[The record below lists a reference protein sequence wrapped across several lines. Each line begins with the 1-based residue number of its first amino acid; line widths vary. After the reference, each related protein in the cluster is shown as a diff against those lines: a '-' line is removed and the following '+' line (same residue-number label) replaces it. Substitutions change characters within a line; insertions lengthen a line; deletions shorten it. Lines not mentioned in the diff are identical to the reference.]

1 MGPKDLLIEAFKDE
15 DTLLRRGIACSPS
28 GWRDLPGPGGR
39 PSIKDILG
47 HIAFWDDYAVSFFT
61 RKLDSGSMTPPP
73 PKDFEKMSH
82 EARARFLALPYGEVL
97 GRYLEATGAI
107 IDLLTDRWDELS
119 SRERH
124 DFWTP
129 LRHRRG
135 HRIILETAIE
145 RWVPD
150 VDPTAFSAEA

>member
-15 DTLLRRGIACSPS
+15 DSLLRRGIACSPT

-61 RKLDSGSMTPPP
+61 RKLDFGSMTPPP
-73 PKDFEKMSH
+73 PSDFEQMSH
-82 EARARFLALPYGEVL
+82 EARARFLGLPYGEVL

-107 IDLLTDRWDELS
+107 ITLLTDRWDELS

-135 HRIILETAIE
+135 HRIILETALE

-150 VDPTAFSAEA
+150 VDPAAFSAEG

>member
-1 MGPKDLLIEAFKDE
+1 MGPKDLLVEAFRDE
-15 DTLLRRGIACSPS
+15 DTLLRRRIACSPAD
-28 GWRDLPGPGGR
+28 WKERPGPGGR

-47 HIAFWDDYAVSFFT
+47 HIAFWDDYAVNFFT
-61 RKLDSGSMTPPP
+61 RKLDSGSMTPSPP
-73 PKDFEKMSH
+73 MDFEQMSR
-82 EARARFLALPYGEVL
+82 EARLRFLGLPYGEVL

-107 IDLLTDRWDELS
+107 ITLLTDRWDELS
-119 SRERH
+119 SREHH

-135 HRIILETAIE
+135 HRIILETSLE

-150 VDPTAFSAEA
+150 ADLTAWSAEA